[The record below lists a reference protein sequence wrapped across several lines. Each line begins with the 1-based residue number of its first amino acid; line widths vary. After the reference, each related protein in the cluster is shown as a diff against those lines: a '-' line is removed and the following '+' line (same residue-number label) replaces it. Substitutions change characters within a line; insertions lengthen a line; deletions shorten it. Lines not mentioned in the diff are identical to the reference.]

1 MRKFLGTLVLI
12 VVVVAAIGVFSGWLT
27 FSTDNGSGNSDFG
40 VEVNRDKLADDTKQ
54 GAQELGDALKKAEEA
69 VEGAVKGK

>member
-12 VVVVAAIGVFSGWLT
+12 VVVVAAIGFFSGWLS
-27 FSTDNGSGNSDFG
+27 FSSDNGSNNSNFG
-40 VEVNRDKLADDTKQ
+40 VDINRDKLVDDTKQ
-54 GAQELGDALKKAEEA
+54 GAQEVGDALKKAEEA